1 MSAVLAFQVPPGKP
15 VLRGI
20 DHYWRV
26 IRDLDGRG
34 PWTVMD
40 IRGLTGGAVDLST
53 IRDFVR
59 RLVAGEIAYVDEH
72 SPQGVLYRLRRS
84 PLATPRL
91 RRDGSPALQGRGQT
105 AMWNVMRG
113 PIGRGGFTASD
124 LVLYGSTE
132 TIQIAPATALSYI
145 KHLAQAEYLVC
156 LRKGKPGQQGTYRLK
171 PGMHT
176 GPLPPLILRSQ
187 VVYDQNRGEAIGP
200 VEAREV
206 EP

>member
-1 MSAVLAFQVPPGKP
+1 MSAILAFQVPPGKP

-34 PWTVMD
+34 PWTVVD
-40 IRGLTGGAVDLST
+40 IRSRTGGGVDLAT

-59 RLVAGEIAYVDEH
+59 RLVAAEIATVDEH
-72 SPQGVLYRLRRS
+72 GPNGVLYRLRRS

-91 RRDGSPALQGRGQT
+91 RRDGTPAIQGRGQT

-113 PIGRGGFTASD
+113 PIGRAGFTAND
-124 LVLYGSTE
+124 LVLYGQTE
-132 TIQIAPATALSYI
+132 TVRIATATALSYI
-145 KHLAQAEYLVC
+145 KHLAQAGYLVC

-187 VVYDQNRGEAIGP
+187 LVYDQNRGEAVGP
-200 VEAREV
+200 FEAREV
-206 EP
+206 WP